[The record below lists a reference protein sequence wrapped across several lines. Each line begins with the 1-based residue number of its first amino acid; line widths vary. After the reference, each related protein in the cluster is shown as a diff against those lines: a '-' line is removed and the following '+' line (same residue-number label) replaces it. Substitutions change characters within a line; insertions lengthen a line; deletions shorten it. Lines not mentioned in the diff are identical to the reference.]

1 MGARATIR
9 IKQKHSAEAIHF
21 YAHWSGDDIHQIL
34 AKGLKNVAD
43 AGRLDDETYASRI
56 IFDTL
61 VQSAGTPPAGLEAHY
76 ASTGFG
82 IIISDQC
89 VPWDLQYDSPCVE
102 WIKGEMNPVVY
113 TVSLNSY
120 DAPNCAAEIELN
132 KQKTRSTVEEFISK
146 TLDKDLT
153 AVE

>member
-1 MGARATIR
+1 MGSRATIR
-9 IKQKHSAEAIHF
+9 IKQQHSEEAIHF
-21 YAHWSGDDIHQIL
+21 YAHWSGEEINQIL
-34 AKGLKNVAD
+34 AKGLKKASD
-43 AGRLDDETYASRI
+43 AGRIDDETYASRI

-61 VQSAGTPPAGLEAHY
+61 VQSAGTPPAGLEDHY

-102 WIKGEMNPVVY
+102 WIKGEVNPMVY

-120 DAPNCAAEIELN
+120 DAPNHAAEIELN
-132 KQKTRSTVEEFISK
+132 KQATRTTVEEFISK